1 MNLKGIR
8 RKIIL
13 NTLIV
18 TIIISVVTTIVL
30 SVSAMSLTNL
40 TLMETLMPFAK
51 TASKSIESSLHIM
64 ADRIFMIGENH
75 ELTSEEAT
83 LEEKHQ
89 VLDKATSGIEF
100 VWLALYTQEGRLY
113 TGNGNSPSDISG
125 GDLFKKMQETQNLVI
140 GDTSVGENG
149 LEVYVGMPITTE
161 KNNTF
166 YLVGS
171 YKYDML
177 DDVISSIHIGYS
189 GHAFVMNESGQVVA
203 YPDTDLI
210 KSGENV
216 YSLYKDNGKLL
227 EVFDAMKSGRI
238 GSASV
243 SLDGKDTLVVYAP
256 VRGANWYLAII
267 TPKSDFTNIVNTAVM
282 INIGITIT
290 LTLLAILFIARFAG
304 KISKSLRSVTERIQ
318 KLAQGDLT
326 SPVEVMMTNDE
337 AQTLSNSLKETIEQV
352 RGYISQ
358 LQNALERLSAGNLDV
373 SVSDQFAGDFVVMK
387 DSIHN
392 ITDFLNLLINDLQRS
407 AETLNHAA
415 QEVSQSARLMNESS
429 GHQSM
434 SIDRLVEETDS
445 ISKDIVIVDEH
456 ARTAREL
463 MEQSMEK
470 LSMGDEHM
478 ENTLQA
484 MENISHNAAEITKIT
499 KFLEEIAFQ
508 TNLLALNAS
517 VEAAHAGEAG
527 KGFAVVAN
535 EIRDLAEKS
544 AESSKRTAEMIVHSQ
559 QAIEEGVRYAD
570 LTAHFLNELTDI
582 SKQTYEIT
590 EDLAKLVGNEK
601 LSLENASLDIS
612 QISRHARQNLES
624 SSSVASLSG
633 DLAQQAQSLEEMSGR
648 FRLRSGSERRDGQ

>member
-30 SVSAMSLTNL
+30 SISAMSLTNL
-40 TLMETLMPFAK
+40 TLKETLMPFAK

-89 VLDKATSGIEF
+89 VLVKATTGIEF
-100 VWLALYTQEGRLY
+100 VWLALYTQDGRLY

-161 KNNTF
+161 KNNIY

-210 KSGENV
+210 RSGENV

-267 TPKSDFTNIVNTAVM
+267 TPKSDFMNIVNTAVR

-304 KISKSLRSVTERIQ
+304 KISKSLSSVTDRIQ

-326 SPVEVMMTNDE
+326 SSVEVMMTNDE
-337 AQTLSNSLKETIEQV
+337 AQILSNSLKETIEQV
-352 RGYISQ
+352 NGYISQ
-358 LQNALERLSAGNLDV
+358 LQDALERLSAGNLDV

-407 AETLNHAA
+407 AETLNRAA
-415 QEVSQSARLMNESS
+415 QDVSQSARIMNESS

-463 MEQSMEK
+463 MEKSMEK
-470 LSMGDEHM
+470 LSKGDEHM

-484 MENISHNAAEITKIT
+484 MENINHNAAEITKIT

-559 QAIEEGVRYAD
+559 QAIEEGARYAN
-570 LTAHFLNELTDI
+570 LTAHSLNELTDI
-582 SKQTYEIT
+582 SRQTYEIT

-624 SSSVASLSG
+624 SSAVASLSG
-633 DLAQQAQSLEEMSGR
+633 DLALQAQSLEEMSGR
-648 FRLRSGSERRDGQ
+648 FRLRSGPVGRDGK

>member
-30 SVSAMSLTNL
+30 SISAMSLTNL
-40 TLMETLMPFAK
+40 TLKETLMPFAK

-89 VLDKATSGIEF
+89 VLVKATTGIEF
-100 VWLALYTQEGRLY
+100 VWLALYTQDGRLY

-161 KNNTF
+161 KNNIY

-210 KSGENV
+210 RSGENV

-267 TPKSDFTNIVNTAVM
+267 TPKSDFMNIVNTAVR

-304 KISKSLRSVTERIQ
+304 KISKSLSSVTDRIQ

-326 SPVEVMMTNDE
+326 SSVEVMMTNDE
-337 AQTLSNSLKETIEQV
+337 AQILSNSLKETIEQV
-352 RGYISQ
+352 NGYISQ
-358 LQNALERLSAGNLDV
+358 LQDALERLSAGNLDV

-415 QEVSQSARLMNESS
+415 QDVSQSARIMNESS

-463 MEQSMEK
+463 MEKSMEK
-470 LSMGDEHM
+470 LSKGDEHM

-484 MENISHNAAEITKIT
+484 MENINHNAAEITKIT

-559 QAIEEGVRYAD
+559 QAIEEGARYAN
-570 LTAHFLNELTDI
+570 LTAHSLNELTDI
-582 SKQTYEIT
+582 SRQTYEIT

-624 SSSVASLSG
+624 SSAVASLSG
-633 DLAQQAQSLEEMSGR
+633 DLALQAQSLEEMSGR
-648 FRLRSGSERRDGQ
+648 FRLRSGPVGRDGK

>member
-13 NTLIV
+13 NTLSV

-30 SVSAMSLTNL
+30 SVSAMSLTNA
-40 TLMETLMPFAK
+40 TLMETLIPFAK

-75 ELTSEEAT
+75 ELSSEEAA

-89 VLDKATSGIEF
+89 VLDRAASGIEF
-100 VWLALYTQEGRLY
+100 VWLALYTQDGRLY
-113 TGNGNSPSDISG
+113 TGKGNSPADISG
-125 GDLFKKMQETQNLVI
+125 GNLYQMMEETQNLVI

-149 LEVYVGMPITTE
+149 LEVWVGMPITTD
-161 KNNTF
+161 KNNTY

-189 GHAFVMNESGQVVA
+189 GHAFIMNGNGQVVA
-203 YPDTDLI
+203 YPDTDFI
-210 KSGENV
+210 RSGENV
-216 YSLYKDNGKLL
+216 YSLYKDNAKFL
-227 EVFDAMKSGRI
+227 EVFDAMKSGRV

-267 TPKSDFTNIVNTAVM
+267 TPKSDFTNIVNSAVM
-282 INIGITIT
+282 INIGITMT

-304 KISKSLRSVTERIQ
+304 KISKSLGSVTERIQ
-318 KLAQGDLT
+318 KLAKGDLT

-337 AQTLSNSLKETIEQV
+337 AQTLSNSLKDTIEQV
-352 RGYISQ
+352 SGYISQ
-358 LQNALERLSAGNLDV
+358 LQNALEHLSAGNLDV
-373 SVSDQFAGDFVVMK
+373 SVNGQFAGDFVVMK

-392 ITDFLNLLINDLQRS
+392 ITDFLNQLINDLQHS
-407 AETLNHAA
+407 AEALNHAA
-415 QEVSQSARLMNESS
+415 QDVSQSARFMNESS

-445 ISKDIVIVDEH
+445 ISKDIVVVDEH

-463 MEQSMEK
+463 MERSMEK

-484 MENISHNAAEITKIT
+484 MKNISHNAAEITKIT

-544 AESSKRTAEMIVHSQ
+544 AESSKRTAEMIIHSQ
-559 QAIEEGVRYAD
+559 KAIEEGARYAD

-582 SKQTYEIT
+582 SRQTYEIT
-590 EDLAKLVGNEK
+590 EDLARLVGNEK

-612 QISRHARQNLES
+612 RISQLARQNLES

-648 FRLRSGSERRDGQ
+648 FRLRSGSEGRDGE

>member
-30 SVSAMSLTNL
+30 SVSAMSLTNV
-40 TLMETLMPFAK
+40 TLKETLMPFAK
-51 TASKSIESSLHIM
+51 TASKSIESNLHIM

-75 ELTSEEAT
+75 ELSSEETT
-83 LEEKHQ
+83 LEEKQQ

-100 VWLALYTQEGRLY
+100 VWLALYTQDGRRY
-113 TGNGNSPSDISG
+113 TGNQNSPADISG
-125 GDLFKKMQETQNLVI
+125 GDLFKMMEETQNLVI

-161 KNNTF
+161 KNNTY

-189 GHAFVMNESGQVVA
+189 GHAFVMNGNGQVVA
-203 YPDTDLI
+203 YPDTDFI
-210 KSGENV
+210 RSGENV
-216 YSLYKDNGKLL
+216 YSLYKDNAKLL

-304 KISKSLRSVTERIQ
+304 KISRSLGSVTERIQ

-337 AQTLSNSLKETIEQV
+337 AQTLSNSLKDTIEQV
-352 RGYISQ
+352 SGYISQ

-373 SVSDQFAGDFVVMK
+373 SVNDQFAGDFVVMK

-392 ITDFLNLLINDLQRS
+392 ITDFLNQLINDLQRS
-407 AETLNHAA
+407 AEALNQAA

-445 ISKDIVIVDEH
+445 ISKDIIIVDEH
-456 ARTAREL
+456 AKTAREL
-463 MEQSMEK
+463 MGQSMEK

-478 ENTLQA
+478 DNTLQA
-484 MENISHNAAEITKIT
+484 MENISNNAVEITKIT

-544 AESSKRTAEMIVHSQ
+544 ADSSKRTAEMIAHSQ
-559 QAIEEGVRYAD
+559 NAIEEGARYAN

-590 EDLAKLVGNEK
+590 EDLARLVGNEK

-612 QISRHARQNLES
+612 QISQLARQNLES
-624 SSSVASLSG
+624 SGAVASLSG

-648 FRLRSGSERRDGQ
+648 FRLRSDSEGRDGE

>member
-64 ADRIFMIGENH
+64 ADRIFMIGENN

-100 VWLALYTQEGRLY
+100 VWLALYTQDGRLY

-125 GDLFKKMQETQNLVI
+125 GELFKRMQETQNLVI

-149 LEVYVGMPITTE
+149 LEVYVGMPISTE
-161 KNNTF
+161 KNNTY

-243 SLDGKDTLVVYAP
+243 SIDGKDTLVVYAP

-267 TPKSDFTNIVNTAVM
+267 TPKSDFMNIVNTAVM

-304 KISKSLRSVTERIQ
+304 NISKSLRSVTERIQ

-326 SPVEVMMTNDE
+326 SPVEVVMTNDE

-352 RGYISQ
+352 SGYISQ

-392 ITDFLNLLINDLQRS
+392 ITDFLNLLINDLQQS
-407 AETLNHAA
+407 AETLSHAA

-544 AESSKRTAEMIVHSQ
+544 AESSKRTAEMIIHSQ
-559 QAIEEGVRYAD
+559 QAIEEGARYAK

-590 EDLAKLVGNEK
+590 EDLEKLVGNEK

-624 SSSVASLSG
+624 SSAVASLSG

-648 FRLRSGSERRDGQ
+648 FRLRSGPEGRDGQ

>member
-1 MNLKGIR
+1 
-8 RKIIL
+8 
-13 NTLIV
+13 
-18 TIIISVVTTIVL
+18 
-30 SVSAMSLTNL
+30 
-40 TLMETLMPFAK
+40 
-51 TASKSIESSLHIM
+51 
-64 ADRIFMIGENH
+64 
-75 ELTSEEAT
+75 
-83 LEEKHQ
+83 
-89 VLDKATSGIEF
+89 
-100 VWLALYTQEGRLY
+100 
-113 TGNGNSPSDISG
+113 
-125 GDLFKKMQETQNLVI
+125 MQETQNLVI

-161 KNNTF
+161 KNNIY

-267 TPKSDFTNIVNTAVM
+267 TPKSDFTNIVNTAVR
-282 INIGITIT
+282 INIGITMT

-304 KISKSLRSVTERIQ
+304 KISKSLSSVTDRIQ

-326 SPVEVMMTNDE
+326 SSVEVMMTNDE
-337 AQTLSNSLKETIEQV
+337 AQILSNSLKETIEQV
-352 RGYISQ
+352 NGYISQ
-358 LQNALERLSAGNLDV
+358 LQDALERLSAGNLDV

-415 QEVSQSARLMNESS
+415 QDVSQSARIMNESS

-463 MEQSMEK
+463 MEKSMEK

-484 MENISHNAAEITKIT
+484 MENINHNAAEITKIT

-559 QAIEEGVRYAD
+559 QAIEEGARYAN
-570 LTAHFLNELTDI
+570 LTAHSLNELTDI
-582 SKQTYEIT
+582 SRQTYEIT

-624 SSSVASLSG
+624 SSAVASLSG

-648 FRLRSGSERRDGQ
+648 FRLRSGPEGRDGK

>member
-75 ELTSEEAT
+75 ELISEEAT

-100 VWLALYTQEGRLY
+100 VWLALYTQDGRLY

-125 GDLFKKMQETQNLVI
+125 GELFKRMQETQNLVI

-149 LEVYVGMPITTE
+149 LEVYVGMPISTE
-161 KNNTF
+161 KNNTY

-210 KSGENV
+210 RSGENV

-243 SLDGKDTLVVYAP
+243 SIDGKDTLVVYAP

-304 KISKSLRSVTERIQ
+304 NISKSLRSVTERIQ

-326 SPVEVMMTNDE
+326 SPVEVVMTNDE

-352 RGYISQ
+352 SGYISQ

-392 ITDFLNLLINDLQRS
+392 ITDFLNLLINDLQQS
-407 AETLNHAA
+407 AETLSHAA

-590 EDLAKLVGNEK
+590 EDLEKLVGNEK

-624 SSSVASLSG
+624 SSAVASLSG

-648 FRLRSGSERRDGQ
+648 FRLRSGPEGRDGQ

>member
-100 VWLALYTQEGRLY
+100 VWLALYTQDGRLY

-125 GDLFKKMQETQNLVI
+125 GELFKRMQETQNLVI

-149 LEVYVGMPITTE
+149 LEVYVGMPISTE
-161 KNNTF
+161 KNNTY

-210 KSGENV
+210 RSGENV

-243 SLDGKDTLVVYAP
+243 SIDGKDTLVVYAP

-304 KISKSLRSVTERIQ
+304 NISKSLRSVTERIQ

-326 SPVEVMMTNDE
+326 SPVEVVMTNDE

-352 RGYISQ
+352 SGYISQ

-392 ITDFLNLLINDLQRS
+392 ITDFLNLLINDLQQS
-407 AETLNHAA
+407 AETLSHAA

-590 EDLAKLVGNEK
+590 EDLEKLVGNEK

-624 SSSVASLSG
+624 SSAVASLSG

-648 FRLRSGSERRDGQ
+648 FRLRSGPEGRDGQ